1 MEILDFHAVAPT
13 GALKPD
19 LWPGGQGLYQPTLA
33 CPVYLS
39 LIQAPFGIKGIG
51 PREQL
56 TWDQDPARHRPGQSS
71 RLQARRLSGRWSL
84 QCLVCTERVVLLC
97 RG

>member
-1 MEILDFHAVAPT
+1 ME
-13 GALKPD
+13 
-19 LWPGGQGLYQPTLA
+19 W
-33 CPVYLS
+33 LS
-39 LIQAPFGIKGIG
+39 SSGVSKLSMGS
-51 PREQL
+51 REQL

-71 RLQARRLSGRWSL
+71 RLQALRLSGRWSL